1 MSEILQNGSVQ
12 IVDKQL
18 AMLAEECQA
27 EIEQEVSE
35 LPIDE
40 QSDDVPLSEPPQ
52 KKKKK
57 ERDRDLPDW
66 MLDKTTV
73 NELKFCR
80 MFVKEHPLKCIRG
93 RFYDY
98 DGLVDENELG
108 NEICTILLKA
118 VCFNLPKKVSNIIET
133 LRHFCFSEPLVPDT
147 DFIHVNNG
155 KLDLEGTFYPNKEF
169 CLNRLNI
176 DYDPKI
182 WQGAY
187 YPERFLNFLLELL
200 TPEDVTT
207 LQEYLGYLMI
217 PSTKGQKMM
226 FIIGQGGEG
235 KSRIAIVLREIFGD
249 NMITG
254 NFQRIEC
261 DRFFRY
267 NLKDKLL
274 MVDDDMQM
282 SALPSTGYIKN
293 LVTAEIPI
301 DVEAKGKQSEQALL
315 YTRLLCLGNGSPK
328 ALYDKSK
335 GFSRRMIILTT
346 LPPPEN
352 RVIDPHIADKFLAEK
367 EKIFCWMFDG
377 LRRLIA
383 NHYRFTLSDKARL
396 NVKETMQDSC
406 NIPDY
411 LADSSRVT
419 YGEKLCV
426 TSSALYDSYNRW
438 CEDNA
443 LTALKR
449 ETFISWV
456 KQNEDKYSIAY
467 STNIASNGKN
477 VRGFKGIALTFS
489 YQ

>member
-1 MSEILQNGSVQ
+1 MSEKQN
-12 IVDKQL
+12 DLKE
-18 AMLAEECQA
+18 AEQDVTEEVTDTMQDCQTEEA
-27 EIEQEVSE
+27 P
-35 LPIDE
+35 LP
-40 QSDDVPLSEPPQ
+40 EPPPE
-52 KKKKK
+52 KKK
-57 ERDRDLPDW
+57 ERELPDW

-73 NELKFCR
+73 NELKFCKY
-80 MFVKEHPLKCIRG
+80 FVEKHPLKCIKG

-98 DGLVDENELG
+98 DGLVDENALG
-108 NEICTILLKA
+108 NEIYRMLRQGVWIGLS
-118 VCFNLPKKVSNIIET
+118 KKVTLIMET
-133 LRHFCFSEPLVPDT
+133 LRHYCYSEPLVPDT
-147 DFIHVNNG
+147 RFIHLNNG
-155 KLDLEGTFYPNKEF
+155 KLDLNGNFYPHKEF
-169 CLNRLNI
+169 CANRLNVW
-176 DYDPKI
+176 YDPEI
-182 WQGAY
+182 WNRPAY
-187 YPERFLNFLLELL
+187 YPELFLKFLLELL
-200 TPEDVTT
+200 TPDDVTT
-207 LQEYLGYLMI
+207 LQEYLGYLLI

-235 KSRIAIVLREIFGD
+235 KSRIAIVLREVFGD
-249 NMITG
+249 SMITG
-254 NFQRIEC
+254 NFQRIEN

-301 DVEAKGKQSEQALL
+301 DVEAKGKQSEQSLL

-346 LPPPEN
+346 LTPPDN
-352 RVIDPHIADKFLAEK
+352 RVVDPNIANKFIAEK
-367 EKIFCWMFDG
+367 DKIFCWMYDG
-377 LRRLIA
+377 LRRLVA
-383 NHYRFTLSDKARL
+383 NNYRFTISDKAKL

-406 NIPDY
+406 NIPEY
-411 LADSSRVT
+411 LADGSRVI

-426 TSSALYDSYNRW
+426 TSSALYDSYYKW

-449 ETFISWV
+449 ETFISWI
-456 KQNEDKYSIAY
+456 KQNEDKLNVHY
-467 STNIASNGKN
+467 STNIASGGKN